1 MATSN
6 DETLTPYTK
15 RNNWKDVIMFNNNKN
30 VDKVNLSY
38 VSREGITG
46 LCSIYYYESWS
57 YNYGKLEGYDEKLC
71 HGMLI

>member
-1 MATSN
+1 
-6 DETLTPYTK
+6 
-15 RNNWKDVIMFNNNKN
+15 MFNNNNKN

-46 LCSIYYYESWS
+46 LLYIYYYESLS